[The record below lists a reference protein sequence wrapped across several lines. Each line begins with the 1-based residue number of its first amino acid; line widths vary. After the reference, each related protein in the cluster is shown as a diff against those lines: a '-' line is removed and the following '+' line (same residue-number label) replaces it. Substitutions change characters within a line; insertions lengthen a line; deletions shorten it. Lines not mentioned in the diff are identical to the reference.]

1 MKSNIHPNYKLV
13 LAKCVCGHEFHFSS
27 ALEVESMN
35 IEVCNEC
42 HPFYTGTQ
50 KATTVTGRVESFNN
64 KFQKRQQTNI
74 KPATTTDKP
83 IKEKKSRK

>member
-13 LAKCVCGHEFHFSS
+13 LAKCVCGHEFHFYA
-27 ALEVESMN
+27 ALEVESIN

-50 KATTVTGRVESFNN
+50 KAATVTGRVENFNN
-64 KFQKRQQTNI
+64 KFQKRKQNI
-74 KPATTTDKP
+74 VKPTTTDKP
-83 IKEKKSRK
+83 TKEKKSRK